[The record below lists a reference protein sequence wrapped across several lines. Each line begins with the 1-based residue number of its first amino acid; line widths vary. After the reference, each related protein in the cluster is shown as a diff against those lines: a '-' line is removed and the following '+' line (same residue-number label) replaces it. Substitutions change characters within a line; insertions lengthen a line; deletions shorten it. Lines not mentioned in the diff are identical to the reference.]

1 MPVIDHHL
9 NGRNNVP
16 KWIWSDQNKMGW
28 WFDRAQTGFCDCLH
42 FPRYVSAFHNQGRVK
57 DTRYKEEIQEYA
69 QKYGASLLGPKGQ
82 ALFEK
87 IDVSNDKKISIE
99 GIKFEFI
106 NLSFFFTWI
115 LFISEVMAY
124 YEKATAKWN
133 KAIFCLW

>member
-1 MPVIDHHL
+1 MANRRIIGSQDFVLDMFKHIDK
-9 NGRNNVP
+9 NN
-16 KWIWSDQNKMGW
+16 D
-28 WFDRAQTGFCDCLH
+28 GF
-42 FPRYVSAFHNQGRVK
+42 VS
-57 DTRYKEEIQEYA
+57 KEEIQEYA